1 MQSLQKIKDLIEKMS
16 VETTKVT
23 EKGNHSASIRARKY
37 AQEIKSL
44 IPVYR
49 KDILETLKKTY
60 TEDARN

>member
-1 MQSLQKIKDLIEKMS
+1 MESLQKIKDLIEKMS

-23 EKGNHSASIRARKY
+23 QRGNHSASIRARKY

-49 KDILETLKKTY
+49 KDILKKIQSQNAS
-60 TEDARN
+60 D

>member
-1 MQSLQKIKDLIEKMS
+1 MESLQKIKDLIEKMS

-23 EKGNHSASIRARKY
+23 QKRNHSASIRARKY

-49 KDILETLKKTY
+49 KDILKKIKSQNAS
-60 TEDARN
+60 D

>member
-1 MQSLQKIKDLIEKMS
+1 MESLQKIKDLIEKMS

-23 EKGNHSASIRARKY
+23 QKGNHSASIRARKY

-49 KDILETLKKTY
+49 KDILKNIQSQNAS
-60 TEDARN
+60 D

>member
-1 MQSLQKIKDLIEKMS
+1 MESLQKIKDLIEKMS

-23 EKGNHSASIRARKY
+23 QKGNHSASIRARKY

-49 KDILETLKKTY
+49 KDILKNIKSQNES
-60 TEDARN
+60 D

>member
-1 MQSLQKIKDLIEKMS
+1 MESLQKIKDLIEKMS

-23 EKGNHSASIRARKY
+23 QKGNHSASIRARKY

-49 KDILETLKKTY
+49 KDILKKIQSQNAS
-60 TEDARN
+60 D